1 MGVAASPR
9 PQAPGRRRHR
19 SQHRRHGRGVS
30 GPRRW
35 SGDRGAV
42 CWRPSTGR
50 HCGRC
55 STPAHPFR
63 GALYAG
69 LMLTADGPR
78 LLEFNVRFGDPE
90 TQAIL
95 PRLREPIGPLLLA
108 AAGGRLAAEFGSSTS
123 VRADPDSVAVA
134 VVLAASGYPGP
145 PATGDPISGTER
157 ARRGALVFHGGTG
170 IRVRPAGH
178 RRRAGADHRGPGRNA
193 RGRPPRGIRGRR
205 GRPVPGSAVPPG
217 YRPPTGSA
225 RGVRHPHGTGR
236 SRRRRAG
243 R

>member
-1 MGVAASPR
+1 MLLEAFHR
-9 PQAPGRRRHR
+9 PALREMLN
-19 SQHRRHGRGVS
+19 S
-30 GPRRW
+30 GQ
-35 SGDRGAV
+35 
-42 CWRPSTGR
+42 
-50 HCGRC
+50 
-55 STPAHPFR
+55 PFR

-123 VRADPDSVAVA
+123 MLADPDGVAVA

-157 ARRGALVFHGGTG
+157 ACRGALVFHGGTG
-170 IRVRPAGH
+170 IRYGRLVTAGG
-178 RRRAGADHRGPGRNA
+178 RVLTIVGQGETFEDARRAAYGAIEEVQFPGRQF
-193 RGRPPRGIRGRR
+193 RRDIGLPPAPHGEFSLP
-205 GRPVPGSAVPPG
+205 PVPAEAVVAG
-217 YRPPTGSA
+217 
-225 RGVRHPHGTGR
+225 GR
-236 SRRRRAG
+236 
-243 R
+243 